1 MHEAATEEHRISDAR
16 NRSTD
21 WSCWRVLRAS
31 LTTLVALLCGS
42 RLASAQLPPS
52 PVPLSN
58 TEDARTLPKGVV
70 LFRALNA
77 WTRISDVYDAA
88 ADSAHHLH
96 PLGDS
101 FSFESLGV
109 RQFPGLAAAQSAL
122 RTLTGDPNISLN
134 IGQTF
139 ATADTRIVT
148 TPFSLSY
155 GVTNRLTIGAM
166 VPLVQT
172 QTNLF
177 VELNPPR
184 TGTANINVGPTPSQ
198 DITSLQAQLSNAAF
212 DLTSYINNCNSSG
225 SCSQAQ
231 KDQAAALLQ
240 SVRQDSVAVGVL
252 YGPNSRFA
260 PFGGTQTTVE
270 NQLAALGTSVG
281 GITGGTYSFTNPK
294 GAQAQAALF
303 QLRQLVTANPGP
315 AYDSLG
321 APNHIGIGDIEFSAL
336 FKLVDGFADTAG
348 GMRLRGTFRGVL
360 RLGTGRPPTGTVPYE
375 VGTGTGQTSA
385 DGGAIFDV
393 RFTRRFMTTLGAQ
406 YTAYFTS
413 ASVFRLPNSDYSLFP
428 MDTPIA
434 GTWREGDALQAEAMP
449 RISLTDYFTIHGAYT
464 FRHQAASH
472 YTSPDVIAPPLFEAS
487 TEQRIGLGF
496 GYSTVARYARSV
508 SVVPLEVFYTHLET
522 IMATG
527 GLTPKYR
534 RDQIEFRIYYR
545 LRRAGR

>member
-1 MHEAATEEHRISDAR
+1 MHEAATEEHRIGDAR

-21 WSCWRVLRAS
+21 WSCWRVFRAS

-52 PVPLSN
+52 PLPLSN

-88 ADSAHHLH
+88 ADSAQHLH
-96 PLGDS
+96 PLGNS
-101 FSFESLGV
+101 FAFESLGV

-134 IGQTF
+134 LGQTF

-177 VELNPPR
+177 IELNPR
-184 TGTANINVGPTPSQ
+184 RAGTANINVGPTPTQ
-198 DITSLQAQLSNAAF
+198 DITSLQAQLSSAAI
-212 DLTSYINNCNSSG
+212 DLTNFINNCTSSS
-225 SCSQAQ
+225 SCSAQ
-231 KDQAAALLQ
+231 QQEAIALLQ
-240 SVRQDSVAVGVL
+240 SVRQDSVAVAVL

-260 PFGGTQTTVE
+260 PFGTAQTTVS
-270 NQLAALGTSVG
+270 NQLDALAKNVG
-281 GITGGTYSFTNPK
+281 DVTGGTYSFSKPA

-303 QLRQLVTANPGP
+303 QLQQLVTANPGP

-321 APNHIGIGDIEFSAL
+321 SPTHIGIGDIEVSAL
-336 FKLVDGFADTAG
+336 FKLVDGFADTTAG
-348 GMRLRGTFRGVL
+348 VRLRGAIRGVL

-385 DGGAIFDV
+385 DGGAIFDI
-393 RFTRRFMTTLGAQ
+393 RFSRRFMTTLGAQ

-413 ASVFRLPNSDYSLFP
+413 APVGRLPNSDYSLFP
-428 MDTPIA
+428 MDTPVA
-434 GTWREGDALQAEAMP
+434 GMWREGDAVQAEAMP
-449 RISLTDYFTIHGAYT
+449 RISLTDYFAIHGAYT
-464 FRHQAASH
+464 FRHQAASK
-472 YTSPDVIAPPLFEAS
+472 YTSPDIAAPPLFEAS
-487 TEQRIGLGF
+487 TEQRVGLGF

-545 LRRAGR
+545 LRRPGR